1 MASDEHPHIADDHNC
16 EQSALRFSEILANL
30 AGDEARDRVSV
41 ADILASMKDRAIGA
55 LILVFALPNCLPVPP
70 GTSAILGVPLI
81 FLTVQLM
88 FGWKPW
94 LPQLIAARSMARTDF
109 GTMMSKAN
117 PWIAKAEQMLK
128 PRLTMFAAPPAE
140 RLLGALC
147 LVLALVLALPI
158 PLGNMLPALALSI
171 IAFGIL
177 EKDGIWTIAGA
188 AIGVVSLGVVAG
200 VVYAMVKSAIY
211 LLLTFVQ

>member
-1 MASDEHPHIADDHNC
+1 MASDEHPHIADEHDDR
-16 EQSALRFSEILANL
+16 QQALRFSEILAQL
-30 AGDEARDRVSV
+30 AGDETRDRISV
-41 ADILASMKDRAIGA
+41 ADILAAMKDRAIAA

-94 LPQLIAARSMARTDF
+94 LPQLIAARSMTRSDF
-109 GTMMSKAN
+109 ATMMSKAN
-117 PWIAKAEQMLK
+117 PWITKAERMLK

-140 RLLGALC
+140 RLLGGLC

-177 EKDGIWTIAGA
+177 EKDGGWTIAGT

-200 VVYAMVKSAIY
+200 VVYAMIKSAIF
-211 LLLTFVQ
+211 LLLTFFQ

>member
-1 MASDEHPHIADDHNC
+1 MASDEHPHIADEHDNR
-16 EQSALRFSEILANL
+16 QQALRFSEILAQL
-30 AGDEARDRVSV
+30 AGDETRDRISV
-41 ADILASMKDRAIGA
+41 ADILAAMKDRAIAA

-94 LPQLIAARSMARTDF
+94 LPQLIAARSMTRSDF
-109 GTMMSKAN
+109 ATMMSKAN
-117 PWIAKAEQMLK
+117 PWITKAERMLK

-140 RLLGALC
+140 RLLGGLC

-177 EKDGIWTIAGA
+177 EKDGGWTIAGT

-200 VVYAMVKSAIY
+200 VVYAMIKSAIF
-211 LLLTFVQ
+211 LLLTFFQ